1 MKRSQNI
8 MTMIAVL
15 KKNNSRCLI
24 KYLDKAMRALVL
36 IMPIMSRHVKIFK
49 VQDKNNKLMSFRID
63 NEKLFGL
70 RSKILKIWIKCFT
83 NLW

>member
-1 MKRSQNI
+1 

-36 IMPIMSRHVKIFK
+36 IMPIMSRHVKTFK

-70 RSKILKIWIKCFT
+70 RSKILKI
-83 NLW
+83 

>member
-1 MKRSQNI
+1 MERSQNI
-8 MTMIAVL
+8 MSMIAAL

-24 KYLDKAMRALVL
+24 EYLDKAMRSLVL
-36 IMPIMSRHVKIFK
+36 IMSIMSRHVKTFK

-70 RSKILKIWIKCFT
+70 RLKILKIWIKCFT

>member
-1 MKRSQNI
+1 
-8 MTMIAVL
+8 MIAAL

-24 KYLDKAMRALVL
+24 EYLDKAMRSLVL
-36 IMPIMSRHVKIFK
+36 IMSIMSRHVKTFK

-70 RSKILKIWIKCFT
+70 RLKILKI
-83 NLW
+83 